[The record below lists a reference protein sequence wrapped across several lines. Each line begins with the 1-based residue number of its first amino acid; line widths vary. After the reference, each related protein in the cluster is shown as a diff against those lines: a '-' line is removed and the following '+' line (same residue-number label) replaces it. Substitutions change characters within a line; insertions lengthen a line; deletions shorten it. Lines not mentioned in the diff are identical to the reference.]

1 MRLTHVRLLV
11 TDYPACFRFYR
22 DVLGLPVGF
31 GDENGPYGDFVA
43 GAAFL
48 ALYDRRLMDEAIG
61 GTGRPLSADAMDR
74 AAVIMEVD
82 SVDATYEQLRARG
95 VKFVTEP
102 QDRPDWGIRTAH
114 LRDPDGNLI
123 EIYKDLQA

>member
-11 TDYPACFRFYR
+11 TDYPTCFRFYR
-22 DVLGLPVGF
+22 DVLGLPIGF
-31 GDENGPYGDFVA
+31 GDEGGPYGDFVA

-61 GTGRPLSADAMDR
+61 GTGKPLSAEAMDR
-74 AAVIMEVD
+74 LTLSMEVD
-82 SVDATYEQLRARG
+82 SVDGTYEQLRARG

-102 QDRPDWGIRTAH
+102 LDRPAWGIRTAH
-114 LRDPDGNLI
+114 FRDPEGNLI

>member
-31 GDENGPYGDFVA
+31 GDENGPYGDFDA
-43 GAAFL
+43 GGVFI

-61 GTGRPLSADAMDR
+61 GTGKPLSAEAMDR
-74 AAVIMEVD
+74 VLLSIAVD
-82 SVDATYEQLRARG
+82 SVDEAHDALRAKG
-95 VKFVTEP
+95 VSFVAAP
-102 QDRPDWGIRTAH
+102 LDRPDWGIRTAH

-123 EIYKDLQA
+123 EIYKDLQP